1 MEDLNKLLA
10 ERDLL
15 TRVVWYELN
24 RFADTG
30 QKISICVHEF
40 LNGENK
46 GKFCAEPTDIIN
58 QCKAEYLGIG
68 DSVEE
73 ALKKCLTKIKGVS
86 MDDILDADSQ

>member
-1 MEDLNKLLA
+1 M
-10 ERDLL
+10 
-15 TRVVWYELN
+15 
-24 RFADTG
+24 
-30 QKISICVHEF
+30 HEF

-58 QCKAEYLGIG
+58 QCSEYLGIG